1 MSENQAKNRLKKRCF
16 NLIGHW
22 LLCHY
27 LFQMIDWRWSVFLNQ
42 LDRTHEPCVPTWLL
56 RPYYRTMR
64 LMFHRNSRTPDATKT
79 CLAPHVL
86 FLSPEKR
93 RRLQIARLSFP
104 IDNPLFHRSPRFYS
118 SSVSSSCRRASS
130 NLAFIVGLLWVSFLI
145 VSASALLLASRRLF
159 SLPKRADLIF

>member
-27 LFQMIDWRWSVFLNQ
+27 LFQMVDWRWSVFLNQ
-42 LDRTHEPCVPTWLL
+42 LGRTHEPCVPTWLL

-79 CLAPHVL
+79 CLALHVL
-86 FLSPEKR
+86 FLSPEKTETTADR
-93 RRLQIARLSFP
+93 KAVVPNRQPTISQKSEVF
-104 IDNPLFHRSPRFYS
+104 IPRP
-118 SSVSSSCRRASS
+118 CP
-130 NLAFIVGLLWVSFLI
+130 
-145 VSASALLLASRRLF
+145 LLAGGPRQTWPS
-159 SLPKRADLIF
+159 SWGCCG